1 MYEKVNALDK
11 RAIEELFLSEDILME
26 NAAMA
31 LERAVLQNA
40 SLGAKVIILCGSGDN
55 GGDGYAL
62 ARRLA
67 GRFKTLVFEMK
78 PAKSP
83 MCQLQKE
90 RAKKVGVVIKT
101 YEEKNE
107 DLECDVL
114 IDCVVGSAFKGELEP
129 FLDFESLSQKARFK
143 IACDIPSGI
152 DSKGRVDKGAF
163 KADTTIS
170 MGAIKSCLLSDRAKD
185 YVGEL
190 KVGHLGVF
198 NRVYEIPTDTF
209 LLEKSDLKLPL
220 RDKKNAHKGDYGH
233 AHVLLGK
240 HSGAGLLSALSALSF
255 GSGVVSIQALEGEI
269 TSSNKPLELVFC
281 ENFPNFLSA
290 FALGMGLES
299 FPKDFNKWLEL
310 APCVLDAGVFYHK
323 EVLQALEKEVVLTP
337 HPKEFLSLLK
347 LVGINISMLELLD
360 NKLEIARDFSQ
371 KYPKVV
377 LLLKGA
383 NTLIA
388 HQGRTFINTLGSVA
402 LAKAGSGDVLAGLIL
417 SLLSQN
423 YTPLDAAI
431 NASLAH
437 ALAGL
442 EFKNNYALTPL
453 DLIEKIK
460 RLQKDKNGSFKALAA
475 IAKH

>member
-1 MYEKVNALDK
+1 MLSVYEKVNALDK
-11 RAIEELFLSEDILME
+11 RALEKFNLSEDILME

-62 ARRLA
+62 ARRLV

-83 MCQLQKE
+83 MCQLQKK

-101 YEEKNE
+101 WEEKNE

-114 IDCVVGSAFKGELEP
+114 IDCVVGSNFKGELEP
-129 FLDFESLSQKARFK
+129 FLNFESLSQKARFK

-152 DSKGRVDKGAF
+152 DSKGRVDKRAF
-163 KADTTIS
+163 KAHMTIS

-185 YVGEL
+185 YIGEL

-198 NRVYEIPTDTF
+198 NQIYEIPTDTF

-220 RDKKNAHKGDYGH
+220 RDKKNAHKGDYGQ
-233 AHVLLGK
+233 AHILLGK
-240 HSGAGLLSALSALSF
+240 HSGAGLLSALSALNF
-255 GSGVVSIQALEGEI
+255 GSGVVSVQALECEI

-281 ENFPNFLSA
+281 ENFPSPLSS
-290 FALGMGLES
+290 FALGMGLEG

-388 HQGRTFINTLGSVA
+388 HQGQVFINILGSVA

-417 SLLSQN
+417 SLLSQH
-423 YTPLDAAI
+423 YTPLDATI

-437 ALAGL
+437 AIASL

-460 RLQKDKNGSFKALAA
+460 RL
-475 IAKH
+475 

>member
-1 MYEKVNALDK
+1 MLSVYEKVDALDK

-62 ARRLA
+62 ARRLM

-83 MCQLQKE
+83 MCQLQKK
-90 RAKKVGVVIKT
+90 RAKKAGVVIKT
-101 YEEKNE
+101 YEENALNQN
-107 DLECDVL
+107 LECDVL
-114 IDCVVGSAFKGELEP
+114 IDCVIGSNFKGELEP
-129 FLDFESLSQKARFK
+129 FLNFESLSQKARFK

-185 YVGEL
+185 YIGEL

-198 NRVYEIPTDTF
+198 NQIYEIPTDTF

-220 RDKKNAHKGDYGH
+220 RDRKNAHKGDYGH

-255 GSGVVSIQALEGEI
+255 GSGVVSVQALECEI
-269 TSSNKPLELVFC
+269 TSNNKPLELVFC
-281 ENFPNFLSA
+281 ENFPNLLSA
-290 FALGMGLES
+290 FALGMGLENI
-299 FPKDFNKWLEL
+299 PKDFNKWLEL

-323 EVLQALEKEVVLTP
+323 EILQALEKEVVLTP

-347 LVGINISMLELLD
+347 LAGINISMLELLD
-360 NKLEIARDFSQ
+360 NKLEIAKDFSQ

-388 HQGRTFINTLGSVA
+388 HQGRIFINTLGSVA
-402 LAKAGSGDVLAGLIL
+402 LAKAGSGDVLAGLIV

-460 RLQKDKNGSFKALAA
+460 RL
-475 IAKH
+475 

>member
-1 MYEKVNALDK
+1 MLSVYEKVNALDK

-62 ARRLA
+62 ARRLI
-67 GRFKTLVFEMK
+67 GRFRVLVFEMK
-78 PAKSP
+78 LAKSP

-90 RAKKVGVVIKT
+90 RAKKVGVVIKAW
-101 YEEKNE
+101 EEKNE
-107 DLECDVL
+107 DLECDAL

-129 FLDFESLSQKARFK
+129 FLNFESLSQKARFK

-152 DSKGRVDKGAF
+152 DSKGRVDKRAF

-170 MGAIKSCLLSDRAKD
+170 MGAIKSCLLSDKAKD
-185 YVGEL
+185 YIGEL

-198 NRVYEIPTDTF
+198 NQTYEIPTDTF

-233 AHVLLGK
+233 AHILLGK

-255 GSGVVSIQALEGEI
+255 GSGVVSVQALECEI
-269 TSSNKPLELVFC
+269 TSNNKPLELVFC
-281 ENFPNFLSA
+281 ENFPKKLSA
-290 FALGMGLES
+290 FALGMGLENI
-299 FPKDFNKWLEL
+299 PKDFKKWLEL

-323 EVLQALEKEVVLTP
+323 EVLQALEKEVILTP

-347 LVGINISMLELLD
+347 SVGINISMLELLD

-388 HQGRTFINTLGSVA
+388 HQGRTFINNLGSVA
-402 LAKAGSGDVLAGLIL
+402 LAKAGSGDVLAGLIV

-437 ALAGL
+437 ALVGL

-460 RLQKDKNGSFKALAA
+460 RL
-475 IAKH
+475 

>member
-1 MYEKVNALDK
+1 MLSVYEKVNALDK
-11 RAIEELFLSEDILME
+11 RALEKFNLSEDILME

-62 ARRLA
+62 ARRLV

-90 RAKKVGVVIKT
+90 RAKKVGVVIKAW
-101 YEEKNE
+101 EEKNE

-114 IDCVVGSAFKGELEP
+114 IDCVVGSNFKGELEP
-129 FLDFESLSQKARFK
+129 FLNFESLSQKARFK

-163 KADTTIS
+163 KVHMTIS

-185 YVGEL
+185 YIGEL

-198 NRVYEIPTDTF
+198 NQIYEIPTNTF

-240 HSGAGLLSALSALSF
+240 HSGAGLLSALSALNF
-255 GSGVVSIQALEGEI
+255 GSGVVSVQALECEI
-269 TSSNKPLELVFC
+269 TSNNKPLELVFC
-281 ENFPNFLSA
+281 GNFPNSLNA
-290 FALGMGLES
+290 FALGMGLEG

-388 HQGRTFINTLGSVA
+388 HQGQVFINILGSVA

-437 ALAGL
+437 AIASL

-453 DLIEKIK
+453 DLIETIK
-460 RLQKDKNGSFKALAA
+460 RL
-475 IAKH
+475 

>member
-1 MYEKVNALDK
+1 MLSVYEKVNALDK

-62 ARRLA
+62 ARRLV

-90 RAKKVGVVIKT
+90 RAKKAGVTIKT
-101 YEEKNE
+101 YEENALNQN
-107 DLECDVL
+107 LECDVL
-114 IDCVVGSAFKGELEP
+114 IDCVIGSHFKGKLEP
-129 FLDFESLSQKARFK
+129 FLNFESLSQKARFK

-163 KADTTIS
+163 KADLTIS

-185 YVGEL
+185 YIGEL

-198 NRVYEIPTDTF
+198 NQTYEIPTDTF

-255 GSGVVSIQALEGEI
+255 GSGVVSVQALECEI
-269 TSSNKPLELVFC
+269 TSNNKPLELVFC

-290 FALGMGLES
+290 FALGMGLENI
-299 FPKDFNKWLEL
+299 PKDFNKWLEL

-323 EVLQALEKEVVLTP
+323 EVLQALEKEAVLTP

-388 HQGRTFINTLGSVA
+388 HQGQVFINILGSVA

-423 YTPLDAAI
+423 YTPLDATI

-437 ALAGL
+437 ALASL

-460 RLQKDKNGSFKALAA
+460 RL
-475 IAKH
+475 

>member
-1 MYEKVNALDK
+1 MLSVYEKVNALDK
-11 RAIEELFLSEDILME
+11 RAIEELFLSQDILME

-40 SLGAKVIILCGSGDN
+40 SLGSKVIILCGSGDN

-67 GRFKTLVFEMK
+67 GRFKTLVFEIK

-90 RAKKVGVVIKT
+90 RAKKVGVVIKAW
-101 YEEKNE
+101 EEKNE

-114 IDCVVGSAFKGELEP
+114 IDCVVGSAFKGGLES
-129 FLDFESLSQKARFK
+129 FLNFESLSQKARFK

-152 DSKGRVDKGAF
+152 DSKGRVDKRAF
-163 KADTTIS
+163 KADMTIS

-198 NRVYEIPTDTF
+198 NPIYEIPTDTF

-233 AHVLLGK
+233 AHILLGK

-255 GSGVVSIQALEGEI
+255 GSGVVSVQALEGGI
-269 TSSNKPLELVFC
+269 TSNNKPLELVFC
-281 ENFPNFLSA
+281 ENFPSPLSA
-290 FALGMGLES
+290 FALGMGLENI
-299 FPKDFNKWLEL
+299 PKDFNKWLEL

-323 EVLQALEKEVVLTP
+323 EVLQALEKEAVLTP

-347 LVGINISMLELLD
+347 LVGIHISMLELSD

-388 HQGRTFINTLGSVA
+388 HQGQVFINNLGSVA

-460 RLQKDKNGSFKALAA
+460 RL
-475 IAKH
+475 

>member
-1 MYEKVNALDK
+1 MLSVYEKVNALDK

-78 PAKSP
+78 LAKSP

-101 YEEKNE
+101 WEEKNE

-114 IDCVVGSAFKGELEP
+114 VDCVVGSAFKGELEP

-152 DSKGRVDKGAF
+152 DSKGRVDKRAF

-198 NRVYEIPTDTF
+198 NPIYEIPTDTF

-255 GSGVVSIQALEGEI
+255 GSGVVSVQALECEI
-269 TSSNKPLELVFC
+269 TSNNKPLELVFC
-281 ENFPNFLSA
+281 ENFPNLLSA
-290 FALGMGLES
+290 FALGMGLENI
-299 FPKDFNKWLEL
+299 PKDFNKWLGL

-323 EVLQALEKEVVLTP
+323 EVLQALEKEVILTP

-347 LVGINISMLELLD
+347 SVGINISMLELLD

-388 HQGRTFINTLGSVA
+388 HQGRTFINILGSVA
-402 LAKAGSGDVLAGLIL
+402 LAKAGSGDVLAGLIV

-460 RLQKDKNGSFKALAA
+460 RL
-475 IAKH
+475 

>member
-1 MYEKVNALDK
+1 MLSVYEKVDALDK
-11 RAIEELFLSEDILME
+11 RAIEEWLLSEDILME

-62 ARRLA
+62 ARRLV

-78 PAKSP
+78 LAKSP

-101 YEEKNE
+101 WEEKNE

-114 IDCVVGSAFKGELEP
+114 IDCVAGSAFKGELEP
-129 FLDFESLSQKARFK
+129 FLNFESLSQKARFK

-152 DSKGRVDKGAF
+152 DSKGRVDKRAF

-198 NRVYEIPTDTF
+198 NPIYEIPTDTF

-255 GSGVVSIQALEGEI
+255 GSGVVSVQALECEI
-269 TSSNKPLELVFC
+269 TSNNKPLELVFC

-290 FALGMGLES
+290 FALGMGLENI
-299 FPKDFNKWLEL
+299 PKDFKKWLEL

-323 EVLQALEKEVVLTP
+323 EVLQALEKEVILTP

-347 LVGINISMLELLD
+347 SVGINISMLELLD

-371 KYPKVV
+371 KYPNVV

-388 HQGRTFINTLGSVA
+388 HQGRIFINNLGSVA

-460 RLQKDKNGSFKALAA
+460 RL
-475 IAKH
+475 

>member
-1 MYEKVNALDK
+1 MLSVYEKVDALDK
-11 RAIEELFLSEDILME
+11 RAIEELFLSEDVLME

-62 ARRLA
+62 ARRLV

-78 PAKSP
+78 LAKSP

-90 RAKKVGVVIKT
+90 RAKKAGVVIKAW
-101 YEEKNE
+101 EEKNE

-114 IDCVVGSAFKGELEP
+114 IDCVVGSAFKGGLEP
-129 FLDFESLSQKARFK
+129 FLNFESLSQKARFK

-163 KADTTIS
+163 KADLTIS
-170 MGAIKSCLLSDRAKD
+170 MGAIKSCLLSDKAKD

-198 NRVYEIPTDTF
+198 NQIYEIPTDIF

-220 RDKKNAHKGDYGH
+220 RDKKSAHKGDYGH

-255 GSGVVSIQALEGEI
+255 GSGVVSVQALECEI
-269 TSSNKPLELVFC
+269 TSNNKPLELVFC
-281 ENFPNFLSA
+281 ENFPNPLSA
-290 FALGMGLES
+290 FALGMGLENI
-299 FPKDFNKWLEL
+299 PKDFNKWLEL

-323 EVLQALEKEVVLTP
+323 EVLQALEKEVILTP

-402 LAKAGSGDVLAGLIL
+402 LAKAGSGDVLAGLIV

-460 RLQKDKNGSFKALAA
+460 RL
-475 IAKH
+475 

>member
-1 MYEKVNALDK
+1 MLSVYEKVNALDK
-11 RAIEELFLSEDILME
+11 RALEKFNLSEDILME

-62 ARRLA
+62 ARRLV

-83 MCQLQKE
+83 MCQLQQE
-90 RAKKVGVVIKT
+90 RAKKVGVVIKAW
-101 YEEKNE
+101 EEKNE

-114 IDCVVGSAFKGELEP
+114 IDCVVGSNFKGELEP
-129 FLDFESLSQKARFK
+129 FLNFESLSQKARFK

-152 DSKGRVDKGAF
+152 DSKGRVDKKAF
-163 KADTTIS
+163 KADMTIS

-185 YVGEL
+185 YIGEL

-198 NRVYEIPTDTF
+198 NPIYEIPTDTF

-233 AHVLLGK
+233 AHILLGK

-255 GSGVVSIQALEGEI
+255 GSGVVSVQALECEI
-269 TSSNKPLELVFC
+269 TSNNKPLELVFC

-290 FALGMGLES
+290 FALGMGLENI
-299 FPKDFNKWLEL
+299 PKDFNKWLEL

-323 EVLQALEKEVVLTP
+323 EVLQALEKEVILTP

-388 HQGRTFINTLGSVA
+388 HQGQVFINILGSVA

-417 SLLSQN
+417 SLLSQH

-437 ALAGL
+437 ALASL

-460 RLQKDKNGSFKALAA
+460 RL
-475 IAKH
+475 

>member
-1 MYEKVNALDK
+1 MLSVYEKVNALDK
-11 RAIEELFLSEDILME
+11 RAIEEFNLSQDILME

-62 ARRLA
+62 ARRLV

-90 RAKKVGVVIKT
+90 RAKKVGVIIKAW
-101 YEEKNE
+101 EEKNE
-107 DLECDVL
+107 DLECDAL
-114 IDCVVGSAFKGELEP
+114 IDCVIGSDFKGELEP
-129 FLDFESLSQKARFK
+129 FLNFESLSQKARFK

-152 DSKGRVDKGAF
+152 NSKGRVDKGAF
-163 KADTTIS
+163 KADMTIS

-198 NRVYEIPTDTF
+198 NPIYEIPTDTF

-233 AHVLLGK
+233 AHILLGK

-255 GSGVVSIQALEGEI
+255 GSGVVSVQALECGI
-269 TSSNKPLELVFC
+269 TPNNKPLELVFC
-281 ENFPNFLSA
+281 EDFPSPLSA
-290 FALGMGLES
+290 FALGMGLENI
-299 FPKDFNKWLEL
+299 PKDFNKWLES

-323 EVLQALEKEVVLTP
+323 EVLQALEKEAVLTP

-347 LVGINISMLELLD
+347 LVGIHISMLELLD

-388 HQGRTFINTLGSVA
+388 HQGQVFINILGSVA

-460 RLQKDKNGSFKALAA
+460 RL
-475 IAKH
+475 

>member
-1 MYEKVNALDK
+1 MLSVYEKVNALDK
-11 RAIEELFLSEDILME
+11 RALEKFNLSEDILME

-62 ARRLA
+62 ARRLV

-90 RAKKVGVVIKT
+90 RAKKVGAVIKAW
-101 YEEKNE
+101 EKKNE
-107 DLECDVL
+107 DLECDAL
-114 IDCVVGSAFKGELEP
+114 IDCVVGSNFKGELEP
-129 FLDFESLSQKARFK
+129 FLNFESLSQKARFK

-163 KADTTIS
+163 KAHMTIS

-198 NRVYEIPTDTF
+198 NQIYEIPTDTF

-220 RDKKNAHKGDYGH
+220 RNKKNAHKGDYGH
-233 AHVLLGK
+233 AHILLGK
-240 HSGAGLLSALSALSF
+240 HSGAGLLSALSALNF
-255 GSGVVSIQALEGEI
+255 GSGVVSVQALECEI

-281 ENFPNFLSA
+281 ENFPNPLSA
-290 FALGMGLES
+290 FALGMGLEG

-388 HQGRTFINTLGSVA
+388 HQGQVFINILGSVA

-423 YTPLDAAI
+423 YTPLDSAI

-437 ALAGL
+437 AIASL

-460 RLQKDKNGSFKALAA
+460 RL
-475 IAKH
+475 

>member
-1 MYEKVNALDK
+1 MLSVYEKVNALDK

-62 ARRLA
+62 ARRLV

-78 PAKSP
+78 LAKSP
-83 MCQLQKE
+83 MCQLQQE
-90 RAKKVGVVIKT
+90 RAKKAGVVIKT
-101 YEEKNE
+101 YEENALNQN
-107 DLECDVL
+107 LECDVL
-114 IDCVVGSAFKGELEP
+114 IDCVIGSNFKGELEP

-163 KADTTIS
+163 KADLTIS

-198 NRVYEIPTDTF
+198 NPIYEIPTDTF

-220 RDKKNAHKGDYGH
+220 RDRKSAHKGDYGH

-255 GSGVVSIQALEGEI
+255 GSGVVSVQALECEI
-269 TSSNKPLELVFC
+269 TSNNKPLELVFC
-281 ENFPNFLSA
+281 ENFPNLLSA
-290 FALGMGLES
+290 FALGMGLENI
-299 FPKDFNKWLEL
+299 PKDFKKWLEL

-323 EVLQALEKEVVLTP
+323 EALQALEKEVILTP

-347 LVGINISMLELLD
+347 SVGINISMLELLD

-388 HQGRTFINTLGSVA
+388 HQGRIFINILGSVA

-460 RLQKDKNGSFKALAA
+460 RL
-475 IAKH
+475 

>member
-1 MYEKVNALDK
+1 MLSVYEKVNALDK

-62 ARRLA
+62 ARRLI

-78 PAKSP
+78 LAKSP
-83 MCQLQKE
+83 MCRLQKE
-90 RAKKVGVVIKT
+90 RAKKAGVIIKT
-101 YEEKNE
+101 YEENALNQN
-107 DLECDVL
+107 LECDVL
-114 IDCVVGSAFKGELEP
+114 VDCVVGSAFKGELEP
-129 FLDFESLSQKARFK
+129 FLNFESLSQKARFK

-152 DSKGRVDKGAF
+152 DSKGRVDKRAF

-198 NRVYEIPTDTF
+198 NPIYEIPTDTF

-240 HSGAGLLSALSALSF
+240 HSGAGLLSAISALSF
-255 GSGVVSIQALEGEI
+255 GSGVVSVQALECEI
-269 TSSNKPLELVFC
+269 TSNNKPLELVFC
-281 ENFPNFLSA
+281 ENFPKKLSA
-290 FALGMGLES
+290 FALGMGLENI
-299 FPKDFNKWLEL
+299 PKDFKKWLEL

-323 EVLQALEKEVVLTP
+323 EVLQALEKEVILTP

-388 HQGRTFINTLGSVA
+388 HQGRIFINTLGSVA

-442 EFKNNYALTPL
+442 EFKNNYALAPL

-460 RLQKDKNGSFKALAA
+460 RL
-475 IAKH
+475 

>member
-1 MYEKVNALDK
+1 MLSVYEKVNALDK

-62 ARRLA
+62 ARRLV

-83 MCQLQKE
+83 MCQLQQE
-90 RAKKVGVVIKT
+90 RAKKAGVVIKT
-101 YEEKNE
+101 WEEKNE

-114 IDCVVGSAFKGELEP
+114 IDCVVGSAFKGGLEP
-129 FLDFESLSQKARFK
+129 FLNFESLSQKAHFK

-170 MGAIKSCLLSDRAKD
+170 MGAIKSCLLSDKAKD

-198 NRVYEIPTDTF
+198 NPIYEIPTDTF

-233 AHVLLGK
+233 AHILLGK

-255 GSGVVSIQALEGEI
+255 GSGVVSIQALECEI
-269 TSSNKPLELVFC
+269 TSNNKPLELVFC
-281 ENFPNFLSA
+281 ENFPNSLSA
-290 FALGMGLES
+290 FALGMGLENI
-299 FPKDFNKWLEL
+299 PKDFNKWLEL

-323 EVLQALEKEVVLTP
+323 EVLQALEKEAVLTP

-388 HQGRTFINTLGSVA
+388 HQGRVFINILGSVA

-417 SLLSQN
+417 SLLSQH

-437 ALAGL
+437 ALASL
-442 EFKNNYALTPL
+442 DFKNNYALTPL

-460 RLQKDKNGSFKALAA
+460 RL
-475 IAKH
+475 

>member
-1 MYEKVNALDK
+1 MLSVYEKGNALDK
-11 RAIEELFLSEDILME
+11 RALEEWLLSEDILME

-31 LERAVLQNA
+31 LERAVLKNA

-62 ARRLA
+62 ARRLM
-67 GRFKTLVFEMK
+67 GRFKVLVFEIK
-78 PAKSP
+78 LAKSP

-101 YEEKNE
+101 WEDNHK

-152 DSKGRVDKGAF
+152 DSKGRVDKRAF

-198 NRVYEIPTDTF
+198 NQIYEIPTDTF

-220 RDKKNAHKGDYGH
+220 RDRKNAHKGDYGH

-255 GSGVVSIQALEGEI
+255 GSGVVSIQALECEI

-281 ENFPNFLSA
+281 ENFPKKLSA
-290 FALGMGLES
+290 FALGMGLEGL
-299 FPKDFNKWLEL
+299 PKDFKKWLGL

-323 EVLQALEKEVVLTP
+323 EVLQALEKEVILTP

-347 LVGINISMLELLD
+347 SVGINISMLELLD

-388 HQGRTFINTLGSVA
+388 HQGQVFINILGSVA
-402 LAKAGSGDVLAGLIL
+402 LAKAGSGDVLAGLIV

-431 NASLAH
+431 NASLVH

-460 RLQKDKNGSFKALAA
+460 RL
-475 IAKH
+475 

>member
-1 MYEKVNALDK
+1 MLSVYEKVDALDK

-62 ARRLA
+62 ARRLM

-78 PAKSP
+78 LAKSP
-83 MCQLQKE
+83 MCQLQQE
-90 RAKKVGVVIKT
+90 RAKKAGVVIKT
-101 YEEKNE
+101 WEEKNE

-129 FLDFESLSQKARFK
+129 FLNFESLSQKVRFK

-152 DSKGRVDKGAF
+152 DSKGRVDKRAF
-163 KADTTIS
+163 RADLTIS

-198 NRVYEIPTDTF
+198 NQIYEIPTETF

-255 GSGVVSIQALEGEI
+255 GSGVVSVQALECEI
-269 TSSNKPLELVFC
+269 TSNNKPLELVFC
-281 ENFPNFLSA
+281 ENFPNLLSA
-290 FALGMGLES
+290 FALGMGLENI
-299 FPKDFNKWLEL
+299 PKDFNKWLGL

-323 EVLQALEKEVVLTP
+323 EVLQALEKEVILTP

-388 HQGRTFINTLGSVA
+388 HQGRIFINILGSVA
-402 LAKAGSGDVLAGLIL
+402 LAKAGSGDVLAGLIV

-460 RLQKDKNGSFKALAA
+460 RL
-475 IAKH
+475 

>member
-1 MYEKVNALDK
+1 MLSVYEKVNALDK
-11 RAIEELFLSEDILME
+11 RALEEFNLSEDILME

-90 RAKKVGVVIKT
+90 RAKKVGVVIKAW
-101 YEEKNE
+101 EEKNE

-114 IDCVVGSAFKGELEP
+114 IDCVVGSNFKGELEP
-129 FLDFESLSQKARFK
+129 FLNFESLSQKARFK

-152 DSKGRVDKGAF
+152 DSKGRVDKRAF
-163 KADTTIS
+163 KADLTIS

-185 YVGEL
+185 YIGEL
-190 KVGHLGVF
+190 EVGHLGVF
-198 NRVYEIPTDTF
+198 NQVYEIPTDTF

-233 AHVLLGK
+233 AHILLGK

-255 GSGVVSIQALEGEI
+255 GSGVVSVQALECEI
-269 TSSNKPLELVFC
+269 TNKPLELVFC
-281 ENFPNFLSA
+281 ENFPNPLSA
-290 FALGMGLES
+290 FALGMGLEG

-388 HQGRTFINTLGSVA
+388 HQGRVFINILGSVA

-417 SLLSQN
+417 SLLSQC

-437 ALAGL
+437 AIASL
-442 EFKNNYALTPL
+442 EFKNNYALVPL

-460 RLQKDKNGSFKALAA
+460 RL
-475 IAKH
+475 

>member
-1 MYEKVNALDK
+1 MLSVYEKVNALDK
-11 RAIEELFLSEDILME
+11 RAIEKLFLSEDILME

-62 ARRLA
+62 ARRLV

-78 PAKSP
+78 RAKSP

-101 YEEKNE
+101 WEDNHKN
-107 DLECDVL
+107 LECDVL
-114 IDCVVGSAFKGELEP
+114 IDCVIGSHFKGELEP
-129 FLDFESLSQKARFK
+129 FLNFESLSQKARFK

-152 DSKGRVDKGAF
+152 DSKGRVDKRAF
-163 KADTTIS
+163 KADLTIS
-170 MGAIKSCLLSDRAKD
+170 MGAIKSCLLGDRAKD

-190 KVGHLGVF
+190 EVGHLGVF
-198 NRVYEIPTDTF
+198 NQIYEIPTDTF

-220 RDKKNAHKGDYGH
+220 RDRKNAHKGDYGH

-255 GSGVVSIQALEGEI
+255 GSGVVSVQALECEI
-269 TSSNKPLELVFC
+269 TSNNKPLELVFC
-281 ENFPNFLSA
+281 ENFPNPLSA
-290 FALGMGLES
+290 FALGMGLENI
-299 FPKDFNKWLEL
+299 PKDFKKWLGL

-323 EVLQALEKEVVLTP
+323 EVLQALEKEVILTP

-388 HQGRTFINTLGSVA
+388 HQGRIFINILGSVA

-460 RLQKDKNGSFKALAA
+460 RL
-475 IAKH
+475 

>member
-1 MYEKVNALDK
+1 MLSVYEKVKALDK
-11 RAIEELFLSEDILME
+11 RALEEFNLSEDILME

-101 YEEKNE
+101 WEEKNE
-107 DLECDVL
+107 DLECDAL
-114 IDCVVGSAFKGELEP
+114 IDCVVGSNFKGELEP
-129 FLDFESLSQKARFK
+129 FLNFESLSQKARFK

-163 KADTTIS
+163 KAHMTIS

-185 YVGEL
+185 YIGEL

-198 NRVYEIPTDTF
+198 NQIYEIPTDTF

-220 RDKKNAHKGDYGH
+220 RDKENAHKGDYGH
-233 AHVLLGK
+233 AHILLGK
-240 HSGAGLLSALSALSF
+240 HSGAGLLSALSALNF
-255 GSGVVSIQALEGEI
+255 GSGVVSVQALECEI

-281 ENFPNFLSA
+281 ENFPNPLSA
-290 FALGMGLES
+290 FALGMGLEG
-299 FPKDFNKWLEL
+299 FPKGFNKWLEL

-388 HQGRTFINTLGSVA
+388 HQGQVFINILGSVA

-423 YTPLDAAI
+423 YTPLDATI

-437 ALAGL
+437 ALASL

-460 RLQKDKNGSFKALAA
+460 RL
-475 IAKH
+475 

>member
-1 MYEKVNALDK
+1 MLSVYEKVNALDK
-11 RAIEELFLSEDILME
+11 RAIEEWFLSEDILME

-62 ARRLA
+62 ARRLV

-78 PAKSP
+78 RAKSL
-83 MCQLQKE
+83 MCQLQKK
-90 RAKKVGVVIKT
+90 RAKKAGVVIKAW
-101 YEEKNE
+101 EEKNE

-152 DSKGRVDKGAF
+152 DSKGRVDKRAF
-163 KADTTIS
+163 KADLTIS

-198 NRVYEIPTDTF
+198 NQTYEIPTETF

-220 RDKKNAHKGDYGH
+220 RDRKNAHKGDYGH

-255 GSGVVSIQALEGEI
+255 GSGVVSVQALECEI
-269 TSSNKPLELVFC
+269 TSNNKPLELVFC

-290 FALGMGLES
+290 FALGMGLENI
-299 FPKDFNKWLEL
+299 PKDFNKWLEL

-323 EVLQALEKEVVLTP
+323 EVLQALEKEAVLTP

-388 HQGRTFINTLGSVA
+388 HQGRTFINILGSVA

-431 NASLAH
+431 NASLVH

-460 RLQKDKNGSFKALAA
+460 RL
-475 IAKH
+475 

>member
-1 MYEKVNALDK
+1 MLSVYEKVNALDK

-31 LERAVLQNA
+31 LERVVLQNA

-62 ARRLA
+62 ARRLI
-67 GRFKTLVFEMK
+67 GRFRVLVFEMK
-78 PAKSP
+78 LAKSP

-90 RAKKVGVVIKT
+90 RAKKAGVTIKT
-101 YEEKNE
+101 YEENALNQN
-107 DLECDVL
+107 LECDVL
-114 IDCVVGSAFKGELEP
+114 IDCVVGSAFKGGLEP
-129 FLDFESLSQKARFK
+129 FLNFESLSQKARFK

-163 KADTTIS
+163 KADLTIS

-198 NRVYEIPTDTF
+198 NQTYEIPTDTF

-240 HSGAGLLSALSALSF
+240 HSGAGLLSAISALSF
-255 GSGVVSIQALEGEI
+255 GSGVVSVQALECEI
-269 TSSNKPLELVFC
+269 TSNNKPLELVFC
-281 ENFPNFLSA
+281 ENFPNPLSA
-290 FALGMGLES
+290 FALGMGLENI
-299 FPKDFNKWLEL
+299 PKDFKKWLEL

-323 EVLQALEKEVVLTP
+323 EVLQALEKEVILTP

-347 LVGINISMLELLD
+347 SVGINISMLELLD

-402 LAKAGSGDVLAGLIL
+402 LAKAGSGDVLAGLIV

-460 RLQKDKNGSFKALAA
+460 RL
-475 IAKH
+475 

>member
-1 MYEKVNALDK
+1 MLSVYEKVNALDK

-62 ARRLA
+62 ARRLV

-101 YEEKNE
+101 WEENALNQN
-107 DLECDVL
+107 LECDVL
-114 IDCVVGSAFKGELEP
+114 IDCVIGSHFKGKLEP
-129 FLDFESLSQKARFK
+129 FLNFESLSQKARFK

-163 KADTTIS
+163 KADLTIS

-198 NRVYEIPTDTF
+198 NQIYEIPTETF

-240 HSGAGLLSALSALSF
+240 HSGAGLLSALSALGF
-255 GSGVVSIQALEGEI
+255 GSGVVSVQALECEI
-269 TSSNKPLELVFC
+269 TSNNKPLELVFC
-281 ENFPNFLSA
+281 ENFPNPLSA
-290 FALGMGLES
+290 FALGMGLENI
-299 FPKDFNKWLEL
+299 PKDFNKWLEL

-347 LVGINISMLELLD
+347 LVGIHISMLELLD

-388 HQGRTFINTLGSVA
+388 HQGRVFINNLGSVA

-442 EFKNNYALTPL
+442 KFKNNYALTPL

-460 RLQKDKNGSFKALAA
+460 RL
-475 IAKH
+475 

>member
-1 MYEKVNALDK
+1 MLSVYEKVNALDK
-11 RAIEELFLSEDILME
+11 RALEEFNLSQDILME

-62 ARRLA
+62 ARRLV
-67 GRFKTLVFEMK
+67 GRFKTLVFEIK
-78 PAKSP
+78 LAKSP

-90 RAKKVGVVIKT
+90 RAKKAGVTIKT
-101 YEEKNE
+101 YEENTLNQN
-107 DLECDVL
+107 LECDVL
-114 IDCVVGSAFKGELEP
+114 IDCVIGSAFKGELEP

-152 DSKGRVDKGAF
+152 NSKGRVDKGAF
-163 KADTTIS
+163 KADLTIS

-185 YVGEL
+185 YIGEL

-198 NRVYEIPTDTF
+198 NPIYEIPTDTF

-255 GSGVVSIQALEGEI
+255 GTGVVSVQALEGEI

-281 ENFPNFLSA
+281 ENFPDSLSA
-290 FALGMGLES
+290 FALGMGLENI
-299 FPKDFNKWLEL
+299 PKDFNKWLEL

-347 LVGINISMLELLD
+347 LVGVNISMLELLD

-388 HQGRTFINTLGSVA
+388 HQGRVFINNLGSVA

-460 RLQKDKNGSFKALAA
+460 RL
-475 IAKH
+475 

>member
-1 MYEKVNALDK
+1 MLSVYEKVDALDK
-11 RAIEELFLSEDILME
+11 KALEEWLLSEDILME

-62 ARRLA
+62 ARRLI

-78 PAKSP
+78 LAKSP

-90 RAKKVGVVIKT
+90 RAKKVGVVIKAW
-101 YEEKNE
+101 EDNHK

-114 IDCVVGSAFKGELEP
+114 IDCVVGSAFKGGLEP

-152 DSKGRVDKGAF
+152 DSKGRVDKRAF

-198 NRVYEIPTDTF
+198 NQIYEIPTETF

-220 RDKKNAHKGDYGH
+220 RDRKNAHKGDYGH

-240 HSGAGLLSALSALSF
+240 HSGAGLLSALSALGF
-255 GSGVVSIQALEGEI
+255 GSGVVSIQALECEI
-269 TSSNKPLELVFC
+269 TSNNKPLELVFC
-281 ENFPNFLSA
+281 ENFPKKLNA
-290 FALGMGLES
+290 FALGMGLENI
-299 FPKDFNKWLEL
+299 PKDFKKWLGL

-323 EVLQALEKEVVLTP
+323 EVLQALEKEVILTP

-347 LVGINISMLELLD
+347 SVGINISMLELLD

-388 HQGRTFINTLGSVA
+388 HQGRVFINNLGSVA
-402 LAKAGSGDVLAGLIL
+402 LAKAGSGDVLAGLIV

-460 RLQKDKNGSFKALAA
+460 RL
-475 IAKH
+475 

>member
-1 MYEKVNALDK
+1 MLSVYEKVNALDK
-11 RAIEELFLSEDILME
+11 RALEEFNLSEDILME

-62 ARRLA
+62 ARRLV

-83 MCQLQKE
+83 MCQLQQE
-90 RAKKVGVVIKT
+90 RAKKVGVVIKA

-114 IDCVVGSAFKGELEP
+114 IDCVVGSNFKGELEP
-129 FLDFESLSQKARFK
+129 FLNFESLSQKARLK

-163 KADTTIS
+163 KADLTIS

-185 YVGEL
+185 YIGEL

-198 NRVYEIPTDTF
+198 NQIYEIPTDTF

-233 AHVLLGK
+233 AHILLGK

-255 GSGVVSIQALEGEI
+255 GSGVVSVQALECEI
-269 TSSNKPLELVFC
+269 TNKPLELVFC
-281 ENFPNFLSA
+281 ENFPNPLSA
-290 FALGMGLES
+290 FALGMGLEG

-388 HQGRTFINTLGSVA
+388 HQGQVFINILGSVA

-417 SLLSQN
+417 GLLSQH

-437 ALAGL
+437 AIASL
-442 EFKNNYALTPL
+442 EFKNNYALVPL
-453 DLIEKIK
+453 DLIETIK
-460 RLQKDKNGSFKALAA
+460 RL
-475 IAKH
+475 

>member
-1 MYEKVNALDK
+1 MLSVYEKVNALDK
-11 RAIEELFLSEDILME
+11 RALEELFLSQDILME

-62 ARRLA
+62 ARRLI
-67 GRFKTLVFEMK
+67 GRFRVLVFEMK
-78 PAKSP
+78 LAKSP

-90 RAKKVGVVIKT
+90 RAKKVGVVIKAW
-101 YEEKNE
+101 EEKNE

-114 IDCVVGSAFKGELEP
+114 VDCVVGSAFKGGLEP
-129 FLDFESLSQKARFK
+129 FLNFESLSQKARFK

-152 DSKGRVDKGAF
+152 DSKGRVDKRAF
-163 KADTTIS
+163 KADLTIS

-185 YVGEL
+185 YIGEL

-233 AHVLLGK
+233 AHILLGK

-255 GSGVVSIQALEGEI
+255 GSGVVSVQALEGEI

-281 ENFPNFLSA
+281 ENFPSPLSA
-290 FALGMGLES
+290 FALGMGLENI
-299 FPKDFNKWLEL
+299 PKDFNKWLEL

-323 EVLQALEKEVVLTP
+323 EILQALEKEVVLTP

-347 LVGINISMLELLD
+347 LVGIHISMLELLD

-388 HQGRTFINTLGSVA
+388 HQGQVFINNLGSVA

-460 RLQKDKNGSFKALAA
+460 RL
-475 IAKH
+475 

>member
-1 MYEKVNALDK
+1 MLSVYEKVNALDK
-11 RAIEELFLSEDILME
+11 RALEEWLLSEDILME

-31 LERAVLQNA
+31 LEKAVLQNA

-62 ARRLA
+62 ARRLM
-67 GRFKTLVFEMK
+67 GRFKVLVFEMK
-78 PAKSP
+78 LAKSP

-101 YEEKNE
+101 WEDNHK

-152 DSKGRVDKGAF
+152 DSKGRVDKRAF

-170 MGAIKSCLLSDRAKD
+170 MGAIKSCLLSDKAKD
-185 YVGEL
+185 YIGEL

-198 NRVYEIPTDTF
+198 NQIYEIPTDTF

-220 RDKKNAHKGDYGH
+220 RDRKNAHKGDYGH
-233 AHVLLGK
+233 VHVLLGK
-240 HSGAGLLSALSALSF
+240 HSGAGLLSAISALSF
-255 GSGVVSIQALEGEI
+255 GSGVVSIQALECEI
-269 TSSNKPLELVFC
+269 TSNNKPLELVFC
-281 ENFPNFLSA
+281 ENFPKKLSA
-290 FALGMGLES
+290 FALGMGLENI
-299 FPKDFNKWLEL
+299 PKDFEKWLEL

-323 EVLQALEKEVVLTP
+323 EVLQALEKAVILTP

-388 HQGRTFINTLGSVA
+388 HQGRVFINHLGSVA
-402 LAKAGSGDVLAGLIL
+402 LAKAGSGDVLAGLIV
-417 SLLSQN
+417 SLLAQN

-460 RLQKDKNGSFKALAA
+460 RL
-475 IAKH
+475 

>member
-1 MYEKVNALDK
+1 MLSVYEKVNALDK
-11 RAIEELFLSEDILME
+11 RALEKFNLSEDILME

-90 RAKKVGVVIKT
+90 RAKKVGVVIKAW
-101 YEEKNE
+101 EEKNE
-107 DLECDVL
+107 VLECDVL
-114 IDCVVGSAFKGELEP
+114 IDCVVGSNFKGELEP
-129 FLDFESLSQKARFK
+129 FLNFESLSQKARFK

-152 DSKGRVDKGAF
+152 DSKGRVDKKAF
-163 KADTTIS
+163 KAHMTIS

-185 YVGEL
+185 YIGEL

-198 NRVYEIPTDTF
+198 NQIYEIPTDTF

-233 AHVLLGK
+233 AHILLGK
-240 HSGAGLLSALSALSF
+240 HSGAGLLSALSALNF
-255 GSGVVSIQALEGEI
+255 GSGVVSVQALECEI
-269 TSSNKPLELVFC
+269 TSNNKPLELVFC
-281 ENFPNFLSA
+281 ENFPNPLSA

-383 NTLIA
+383 NTIIA
-388 HQGRTFINTLGSVA
+388 HQGQVFINILGSVA

-437 ALAGL
+437 AIASL

-460 RLQKDKNGSFKALAA
+460 RL
-475 IAKH
+475 

>member
-1 MYEKVNALDK
+1 MLSVYEKVNALDK
-11 RAIEELFLSEDILME
+11 RALEKFNLSEDILME

-62 ARRLA
+62 ARRLV

-83 MCQLQKE
+83 MCQLQQE
-90 RAKKVGVVIKT
+90 RAKKVGVVIKAW
-101 YEEKNE
+101 EEKNE

-114 IDCVVGSAFKGELEP
+114 IDCVVGSNFKGELEP
-129 FLDFESLSQKARFK
+129 FLNFESLSQKACFK

-152 DSKGRVDKGAF
+152 NSKGRVDKGAF
-163 KADTTIS
+163 KADMTIS

-198 NRVYEIPTDTF
+198 NQIYEIPTDTF

-220 RDKKNAHKGDYGH
+220 RDKKNAHKGNYGQ
-233 AHVLLGK
+233 AHILLGK

-255 GSGVVSIQALEGEI
+255 GSGVVSVQALECEI

-281 ENFPNFLSA
+281 ENFPSPLSA
-290 FALGMGLES
+290 FALGMGLEG

-388 HQGRTFINTLGSVA
+388 HQGQVFINILGSVA

-437 ALAGL
+437 ALASL

-460 RLQKDKNGSFKALAA
+460 RL
-475 IAKH
+475 

>member
-1 MYEKVNALDK
+1 MLSVYEKVDALDK
-11 RAIEELFLSEDILME
+11 RAIEEWFLSEDILME

-62 ARRLA
+62 ARRLV
-67 GRFKTLVFEMK
+67 GRFRVLVFEMK
-78 PAKSP
+78 LAKSP

-101 YEEKNE
+101 WGEKNE

-114 IDCVVGSAFKGELEP
+114 IDCVIGSAFKGELEP
-129 FLDFESLSQKARFK
+129 FLNFESLSQKARFK

-163 KADTTIS
+163 KADLTIS

-198 NRVYEIPTDTF
+198 NQIYEIPTETF

-255 GSGVVSIQALEGEI
+255 GSGVVSVQALECEI
-269 TSSNKPLELVFC
+269 TSNNKPLELVFC
-281 ENFPNFLSA
+281 ENFPKKLSA
-290 FALGMGLES
+290 FALGMGLENI
-299 FPKDFNKWLEL
+299 PKDFNKWLEL

-323 EVLQALEKEVVLTP
+323 EVLQALEKEVILTP

-388 HQGRTFINTLGSVA
+388 HQGRVFINILGSVA

-442 EFKNNYALTPL
+442 EIKNNYALTPL

-460 RLQKDKNGSFKALAA
+460 RLKG
-475 IAKH
+475 

>member
-1 MYEKVNALDK
+1 MLSVYEKVNALDK

-62 ARRLA
+62 ARRLI

-78 PAKSP
+78 LAKSP

-90 RAKKVGVVIKT
+90 RAKKVGVTIKAW
-101 YEEKNE
+101 EEKNE

-114 IDCVVGSAFKGELEP
+114 IDCVVGSAFKGGLEP
-129 FLDFESLSQKARFK
+129 FLNFESLSQKARFK

-152 DSKGRVDKGAF
+152 DSKGRVDKRAF
-163 KADTTIS
+163 KADMTIS
-170 MGAIKSCLLSDRAKD
+170 MGTIKSCLLNDRAKD

-198 NRVYEIPTDTF
+198 NPIYEIPTDTF

-220 RDKKNAHKGDYGH
+220 RDRKNAHKGDYGH

-255 GSGVVSIQALEGEI
+255 GSGVVSVQALECEI
-269 TSSNKPLELVFC
+269 TSNNKPLELVFC
-281 ENFPNFLSA
+281 ENFPKKLSA
-290 FALGMGLES
+290 FALGMGLENI
-299 FPKDFNKWLEL
+299 PKDFKKWLGL

-323 EVLQALEKEVVLTP
+323 EALQALEKEAILTP

-347 LVGINISMLELLD
+347 SVGINISMLELLD

-388 HQGRTFINTLGSVA
+388 HQGRVFINNLGSVA
-402 LAKAGSGDVLAGLIL
+402 LAKAGSGDVLAGLIV

-460 RLQKDKNGSFKALAA
+460 RL
-475 IAKH
+475 

>member
-1 MYEKVNALDK
+1 MLSVYEKVNALDK
-11 RAIEELFLSEDILME
+11 RAIEEFNLSEDILME

-31 LERAVLQNA
+31 LERAVLQNT

-62 ARRLA
+62 ARRLV

-90 RAKKVGVVIKT
+90 RAKKVGVVIKA
-101 YEEKNE
+101 YEENALNQN
-107 DLECDVL
+107 LECDVL
-114 IDCVVGSAFKGELEP
+114 IDCVIGSAFKGGLEP
-129 FLDFESLSQKARFK
+129 FLNFESLSQKARFK

-152 DSKGRVDKGAF
+152 DFKGRVDKRAF
-163 KADTTIS
+163 KADMTIS

-198 NRVYEIPTDTF
+198 NQTYEIPTDTF

-233 AHVLLGK
+233 AHILLGK

-255 GSGVVSIQALEGEI
+255 GTGVVSVQALECGI

-281 ENFPNFLSA
+281 ENFPSPLSA
-290 FALGMGLES
+290 FALGMGLENI
-299 FPKDFNKWLEL
+299 PKDFNKWIEL
-310 APCVLDAGVFYHK
+310 APSVLDAGVFYHK

-347 LVGINISMLELLD
+347 LVGVNISMLELLD

-388 HQGRTFINTLGSVA
+388 HQGRTFINNLGSVA

-460 RLQKDKNGSFKALAA
+460 RL
-475 IAKH
+475 

>member
-1 MYEKVNALDK
+1 MLSVYEKVNALDK
-11 RAIEELFLSEDILME
+11 RVLEKFNLSEDILME

-31 LERAVLQNA
+31 LEKAVLQNA

-62 ARRLA
+62 ARRLV

-101 YEEKNE
+101 WEEKNE

-114 IDCVVGSAFKGELEP
+114 IDCVVGSNFKGELEP
-129 FLDFESLSQKARFK
+129 FLNFESLSQKARFK

-152 DSKGRVDKGAF
+152 DSKGRVDKRAF
-163 KADTTIS
+163 KAHMTIS

-185 YVGEL
+185 YIGEL

-198 NRVYEIPTDTF
+198 NQNYEIPTDTF

-220 RDKKNAHKGDYGH
+220 RDKKNAHKGNYGH
-233 AHVLLGK
+233 AHILLGK

-255 GSGVVSIQALEGEI
+255 GSGVVSVQALECEI

-281 ENFPNFLSA
+281 EKFPNLLSA
-290 FALGMGLES
+290 FALGMGLEG

-323 EVLQALEKEVVLTP
+323 GVLQALEKEVILTP

-347 LVGINISMLELLD
+347 LVGIHISMLELLD

-388 HQGRTFINTLGSVA
+388 HQGQVFINILGSVA

-437 ALAGL
+437 ALASL

-460 RLQKDKNGSFKALAA
+460 RL
-475 IAKH
+475 

>member
-1 MYEKVNALDK
+1 MLSVYEKVNALDK
-11 RAIEELFLSEDILME
+11 RAIEEFNLSQDILME

-62 ARRLA
+62 ARRLV

-90 RAKKVGVVIKT
+90 RAKKVGVVIKA
-101 YEEKNE
+101 YEENALNQN
-107 DLECDVL
+107 LECDVL
-114 IDCVVGSAFKGELEP
+114 IDCVIGSDFKGELEP
-129 FLDFESLSQKARFK
+129 FLNFESLSQKARFK

-152 DSKGRVDKGAF
+152 DSKGRVDKRAF
-163 KADTTIS
+163 KADMTIS

-198 NRVYEIPTDTF
+198 NPIYEIPTDTF
-209 LLEKSDLKLPL
+209 LLEKSDLKLPV

-233 AHVLLGK
+233 AHILLGK
-240 HSGAGLLSALSALSF
+240 HSGAGLLSALSTLGF
-255 GSGVVSIQALEGEI
+255 GSGVVSVQALEGEI

-281 ENFPNFLSA
+281 ENFPNPLSA
-290 FALGMGLES
+290 FALGMGLENI
-299 FPKDFNKWLEL
+299 PKDFNKWIEL

-323 EVLQALEKEVVLTP
+323 EILQALEKEVVLTP

-347 LVGINISMLELLD
+347 LVGIHISMLELLD

-388 HQGRTFINTLGSVA
+388 HQGQVFINILGSVA

-460 RLQKDKNGSFKALAA
+460 RL
-475 IAKH
+475 

>member
-1 MYEKVNALDK
+1 MLSVYEKVNALDK

-62 ARRLA
+62 ARRLI
-67 GRFKTLVFEMK
+67 GRFRVLVFEMK
-78 PAKSP
+78 LAKSP

-101 YEEKNE
+101 WEEKNE

-114 IDCVVGSAFKGELEP
+114 VDCVVGSAFKGELEP
-129 FLDFESLSQKARFK
+129 FLNFESLSQKARFK

-198 NRVYEIPTDTF
+198 NPIYEIPTDTF

-240 HSGAGLLSALSALSF
+240 HSGAGLLSAISALSF
-255 GSGVVSIQALEGEI
+255 GSGVVSVQALECEI
-269 TSSNKPLELVFC
+269 TSNNKPLELVFC
-281 ENFPNFLSA
+281 ENFPKKLSA
-290 FALGMGLES
+290 FALGMGLENI
-299 FPKDFNKWLEL
+299 PKDFNKWLGL
-310 APCVLDAGVFYHK
+310 APCVLDAGVFYYK
-323 EVLQALEKEVVLTP
+323 EVLQALEKEAVLTP

-388 HQGRTFINTLGSVA
+388 HQGRTFINNLGSVA

-460 RLQKDKNGSFKALAA
+460 RL
-475 IAKH
+475 

>member
-1 MYEKVNALDK
+1 MLSVYEKVDALDK
-11 RAIEELFLSEDILME
+11 RAIEEWFLSEDILME

-62 ARRLA
+62 ARRLV
-67 GRFKTLVFEMK
+67 GRFRVLVFEMK
-78 PAKSP
+78 LAKSP

-90 RAKKVGVVIKT
+90 RAKKVGVVIKAW
-101 YEEKNE
+101 EEKNE

-114 IDCVVGSAFKGELEP
+114 IDCVIGSHFKGKLEP
-129 FLDFESLSQKARFK
+129 FLNFESLSQKARFK

-152 DSKGRVDKGAF
+152 NSKGRVDKKAF
-163 KADTTIS
+163 KADLTIS

-198 NRVYEIPTDTF
+198 NPIYEIPTDTF

-220 RDKKNAHKGDYGH
+220 RDRKNAHKGDYGH

-240 HSGAGLLSALSALSF
+240 HSGAGLLSAISALSF
-255 GSGVVSIQALEGEI
+255 GSGVVSVQALECEI

-281 ENFPNFLSA
+281 ENFPNPLSA
-290 FALGMGLES
+290 FALGMGLEG

-388 HQGRTFINTLGSVA
+388 HQGRTFINILGSVA
-402 LAKAGSGDVLAGLIL
+402 LAKAGSGDVLAGLIV

-423 YTPLDAAI
+423 YTPLDATI

-460 RLQKDKNGSFKALAA
+460 RL
-475 IAKH
+475 

>member
-1 MYEKVNALDK
+1 MLSVYEKVNALDK
-11 RAIEELFLSEDILME
+11 RALEEWLLSEDILME

-55 GGDGYAL
+55 GGDGYTL
-62 ARRLA
+62 ARRLM

-78 PAKSP
+78 LAKSP

-101 YEEKNE
+101 WEEKNE

-152 DSKGRVDKGAF
+152 DSKGRVDKRAF
-163 KADTTIS
+163 KADMTIS

-185 YVGEL
+185 YIGEL

-198 NRVYEIPTDTF
+198 NQIYEIPTDTF

-255 GSGVVSIQALEGEI
+255 GSGVVSIQTLECEI
-269 TSSNKPLELVFC
+269 TSSNKPLELVFY
-281 ENFPNFLSA
+281 ENFPKKLSA
-290 FALGMGLES
+290 FALGMGLEGL
-299 FPKDFNKWLEL
+299 PKDFKKWLGL

-323 EVLQALEKEVVLTP
+323 EVLQALEKEVILTP

-347 LVGINISMLELLD
+347 SVGINISMLELLD

-388 HQGRTFINTLGSVA
+388 HQGRVFINNLGSVA
-402 LAKAGSGDVLAGLIL
+402 LAKAGSGDVLAGLIV

-442 EFKNNYALTPL
+442 EFKNHYALTPL

-460 RLQKDKNGSFKALAA
+460 RL
-475 IAKH
+475 

>member
-1 MYEKVNALDK
+1 MLSVYEKVNALDK
-11 RAIEELFLSEDILME
+11 RAIEEWLLSEDILME

-67 GRFKTLVFEMK
+67 GCFRVLVFEMK
-78 PAKSP
+78 LAKSP

-90 RAKKVGVVIKT
+90 RAKKVGVVIKIW
-101 YEEKNE
+101 EEKNE

-114 IDCVVGSAFKGELEP
+114 IDCVVGSAFKGGLEP

-163 KADTTIS
+163 KADLTIS

-198 NRVYEIPTDTF
+198 NQIYEIPTDTF

-220 RDKKNAHKGDYGH
+220 RDRKNAHKGDYGH

-255 GSGVVSIQALEGEI
+255 GSGVVSVQALECEI
-269 TSSNKPLELVFC
+269 TSNNKPLELVFC
-281 ENFPNFLSA
+281 ENFPNLLSA
-290 FALGMGLES
+290 FALGMGLENI
-299 FPKDFNKWLEL
+299 PKDFNKWLEL

-323 EVLQALEKEVVLTP
+323 EVLQALEKEAVLTP

-388 HQGRTFINTLGSVA
+388 HQGRTFINNLGSVA

-437 ALAGL
+437 ALASL

-460 RLQKDKNGSFKALAA
+460 RL
-475 IAKH
+475 

>member
-1 MYEKVNALDK
+1 MLSVYEKVNALDK

-83 MCQLQKE
+83 MCQLQQE
-90 RAKKVGVVIKT
+90 RAKKVGVAIKAW
-101 YEEKNE
+101 EEKSE

-114 IDCVVGSAFKGELEP
+114 IDCVIGSHFKGKLEP
-129 FLDFESLSQKARFK
+129 FLNFESLSQKARFK

-152 DSKGRVDKGAF
+152 DSKGRVDKRAF
-163 KADTTIS
+163 KADLTIS

-185 YVGEL
+185 YIGEL

-198 NRVYEIPTDTF
+198 NQTYEIPTDTF

-255 GSGVVSIQALEGEI
+255 GSGVVSVQALEGEI

-281 ENFPNFLSA
+281 ENFPNPLSA
-290 FALGMGLES
+290 FALGMGLENI
-299 FPKDFNKWLEL
+299 PKDFNKWLEL

-388 HQGRTFINTLGSVA
+388 HQGQVFINVLGSVA

-431 NASLAH
+431 NASLVH
-437 ALAGL
+437 ALASL
-442 EFKNNYALTPL
+442 EFKNNYALVPL

-460 RLQKDKNGSFKALAA
+460 RL
-475 IAKH
+475 